1 LVSSFSKEGLNGLIL
16 GFRKCSKYVL
26 ITNKIS
32 SGKKASISEGS
43 LGFIPYPTVDEKR
56 IGLHLSRKTSTKMTN
71 NMINALKNEINN
83 FGQQVYS
90 NMDAFLEDSENME
103 YTVNLV
109 RTFVTIVLMGW
120 LMYRVLDCCNDPFG
134 NKMRER
140 LQECEEKLEESENTI
155 LGLEEEL
162 DETKQNLETLKEK
175 FQTYK
180 HRYVTCKQA
189 AQRFIDTHAESGSD
203 S

>member
-1 LVSSFSKEGLNGLIL
+1 
-16 GFRKCSKYVL
+16 
-26 ITNKIS
+26 
-32 SGKKASISEGS
+32 
-43 LGFIPYPTVDEKR
+43 
-56 IGLHLSRKTSTKMTN
+56 MTIN
-71 NMINALKNEINN
+71 TMNMINHQMSN

-90 NMDAFLEDSENME
+90 NVDAFLEDSENIE

-134 NKMRER
+134 HKMRER

-155 LGLEEEL
+155 VGLEEEL
-162 DETKQNLETLKEK
+162 EEKNKELENLKAA
-175 FQTYK
+175 FQKYK
-180 HRYVTCKQA
+180 DRYVSCKQA
-189 AQRFIDTHAESGSD
+189 AQRFIDTHAEPDSD

>member
-1 LVSSFSKEGLNGLIL
+1 MTSNTI
-16 GFRKCSKYVL
+16 
-26 ITNKIS
+26 NKI
-32 SGKKASISEGS
+32 
-43 LGFIPYPTVDEKR
+43 
-56 IGLHLSRKTSTKMTN
+56 
-71 NMINALKNEINN
+71 NEQMSN

-90 NMDAFLEDSENME
+90 NVDAFLEDSQNIE
-103 YTVNLV
+103 YTISIV

-134 NKMRER
+134 HKMRER

-162 DETKQNLETLKEK
+162 DETKQELESLQRA

-180 HRYVTCKQA
+180 DRYVSCKQA
-189 AQRFIDTHAESGSD
+189 AQRFIDTHAESDSD

>member
-1 LVSSFSKEGLNGLIL
+1 MYL
-16 GFRKCSKYVL
+16 GQ
-26 ITNKIS
+26 
-32 SGKKASISEGS
+32 
-43 LGFIPYPTVDEKR
+43 
-56 IGLHLSRKTSTKMTN
+56 TSTKMPSN
-71 NMINALKNEINN
+71 MMNMINEQMNN

-90 NMDAFLEDSENME
+90 NVDAFLEDSENME
-103 YTVNLV
+103 YTMNLV

-134 NKMRER
+134 HKMRER

-162 DETKQNLETLKEK
+162 DETKNELENVKAA
-175 FQTYK
+175 FQKYK
-180 HRYVTCKQA
+180 DRYVSCKHA
-189 AQRFIDTHAESGSD
+189 AQRFIDTHAEPDSD